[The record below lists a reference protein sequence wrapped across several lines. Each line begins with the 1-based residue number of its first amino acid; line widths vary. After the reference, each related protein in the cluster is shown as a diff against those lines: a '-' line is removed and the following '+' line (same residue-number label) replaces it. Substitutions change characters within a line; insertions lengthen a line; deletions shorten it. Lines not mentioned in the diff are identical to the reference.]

1 MELTIKAA
9 DESLEKI
16 NDFDCRKAM
25 EIYKKSTSDLEKFI
39 DNKLVVLAKQMCRMS
54 SEGPE
59 PLVGYY
65 IGCKYERK
73 LINIMASGIKT
84 KTPPDKIR
92 ERLREIYG

>member
-1 MELTIKAA
+1 
-9 DESLEKI
+9 
-16 NDFDCRKAM
+16 M
-25 EIYKKSTSDLEKFI
+25 EIYKKSTSDFEKFI
-39 DNKLVVLAKQMCRMS
+39 DNKLIILAKQFCRMS

-73 LINIMASGIKT
+73 LINIIASGIKT